1 MKRDRFDDILH
12 SKLQDPEAGYAVPS
26 WNEMERRLVLSE
38 NAAGVV
44 RKRSLGRSVK
54 YSIAAAIALLIGFGV
69 YQFGRHSGEMVAS
82 LQEGTVSKGG
92 SLPAL
97 EQAMKADM
105 IANTEPLNDPA
116 LEKLFRSVRSVTPV
130 QPTQSAQN
138 PLHRAMVSAGLNVPQ
153 EPSAWPE
160 PTVLSP
166 DEIEGP
172 DRTDEPYLAQGPQ
185 TSDQLPF
192 TRSQTDGVDR
202 KASYRNG
209 FDWNSGLKPQR
220 RSWMVSAYTS
230 AHASGASDV
239 KLLRSQTAFNA
250 ALVESNYTKNA
261 VTFIGRNLKHR
272 FPISV
277 GVNVKKRLTDRW
289 GIETGLVYSYL
300 ESSGDLDAE
309 YTYRY
314 KQKIHYL
321 GIPLNLSYSLYQN
334 KRLDIYLQG
343 GGMAEMALSAHGY
356 TRIFNHGVFASDIDD
371 KLPASGVLW
380 SVGLGAGISYD
391 FVQNFGLYLEPGA
404 NYYFPNSNQPRSYR
418 TDNPWSF
425 NVRVGFRFKF

>member
-82 LQEGTVSKGG
+82 LQEDMVSKGG

-185 TSDQLPF
+185 TSDQSPF

-230 AHASGASDV
+230 AHASEASDV

>member
-185 TSDQLPF
+185 TSDQSPF

-334 KRLDIYLQG
+334 KRLPCCPTCG
-343 GGMAEMALSAHGY
+343 S
-356 TRIFNHGVFASDIDD
+356 
-371 KLPASGVLW
+371 PA
-380 SVGLGAGISYD
+380 AY
-391 FVQNFGLYLEPGA
+391 P
-404 NYYFPNSNQPRSYR
+404 
-418 TDNPWSF
+418 
-425 NVRVGFRFKF
+425 

>member
-138 PLHRAMVSAGLNVPQ
+138 PLHRAMVSAGSRRSRLHGRNRPFCL
-153 EPSAWPE
+153 PMRSK
-160 PTVLSP
+160 
-166 DEIEGP
+166 
-172 DRTDEPYLAQGPQ
+172 DRTGRMSH
-185 TSDQLPF
+185 TW
-192 TRSQTDGVDR
+192 R
-202 KASYRNG
+202 K
-209 FDWNSGLKPQR
+209 D
-220 RSWMVSAYTS
+220 
-230 AHASGASDV
+230 
-239 KLLRSQTAFNA
+239 
-250 ALVESNYTKNA
+250 
-261 VTFIGRNLKHR
+261 LKHR
-272 FPISV
+272 INRRLPGPRPTEWIARLRTAMVLTGIADLNRSAVRGWSRPI
-277 GVNVKKRLTDRW
+277 R
-289 GIETGLVYSYL
+289 
-300 ESSGDLDAE
+300 
-309 YTYRY
+309 
-314 KQKIHYL
+314 
-321 GIPLNLSYSLYQN
+321 
-334 KRLDIYLQG
+334 
-343 GGMAEMALSAHGY
+343 AHM
-356 TRIFNHGVFASDIDD
+356 
-371 KLPASGVLW
+371 LPGH
-380 SVGLGAGISYD
+380 
-391 FVQNFGLYLEPGA
+391 PM
-404 NYYFPNSNQPRSYR
+404 
-418 TDNPWSF
+418 
-425 NVRVGFRFKF
+425 

>member
-185 TSDQLPF
+185 TSDQSPF

-230 AHASGASDV
+230 AHASGTSDV

>member
-1 MKRDRFDDILH
+1 MKRGAIRRPASFCFQNLFSETFICA
-12 SKLQDPEAGYAVPS
+12 SDPV
-26 WNEMERRLVLSE
+26 WLLS
-38 NAAGVV
+38 
-44 RKRSLGRSVK
+44 
-54 YSIAAAIALLIGFGV
+54 
-69 YQFGRHSGEMVAS
+69 
-82 LQEGTVSKGG
+82 
-92 SLPAL
+92 
-97 EQAMKADM
+97 
-105 IANTEPLNDPA
+105 

-185 TSDQLPF
+185 TSDQSPF